1 LYSFIARHILAPVLD
16 YSRGTRTLECLKQ
29 LQNSQWWPRDKL
41 HELQHQRLE
50 QLIDYAYTNV
60 PYYQRLFDERSIK
73 PGDINC
79 TQDMV
84 KLPVLTRSIARGFSR
99 ELVAQNFP
107 TREIVQSYTGGSTGE
122 PLTFLRSRKERTNW
136 GSAATLRAF
145 EWAGYELGDKQ
156 AHISGVRTYSSTMA
170 RFRQKTKDFFRRTLV
185 LDAKKLSVRTIPLY
199 VKKLQD
205 FQPEFVRGYPSALE
219 LLARFIQGEARYQI
233 RPKAVITGA
242 EQLYD
247 YQRELFSSV
256 FQCETFSYYASHEV
270 HALGSECA
278 AHTGYHL
285 TAENAIVE
293 IVDDEGFPV
302 ADGREGRIVVTS
314 LHNYAMPFIRY
325 ELGDVGVISGDAC
338 PCGRGLPLLTKLS
351 GRMWDIIVT
360 MSGKSVPGSTLSH
373 VFREPMGVAQFQMV
387 QESYDTVTVRI
398 VMEKEYPEEYLV
410 EISRKIVRKYRDVL
424 GEDMDIRVKVVDHI
438 PQTMDGKRRVIISN
452 IAAR

>member
-1 LYSFIARHILAPVLD
+1 MH
-16 YSRGTRTLECLKQ
+16 
-29 LQNSQWWPRDKL
+29 
-41 HELQHQRLE
+41 
-50 QLIDYAYTNV
+50 YAYTNV
-60 PYYQRLFDERSIK
+60 PYYQRLLNERSIK
-73 PGDINC
+73 PGGITC

-84 KLPVLTRSIARGFSR
+84 KLPILTKNIARTFSR
-99 ELVAQNFP
+99 ELVAQDFP

-122 PLTFLRSRKERTNW
+122 PLAFFRSRKEQANW
-136 GSAATLRAF
+136 DSAATLRAF
-145 EWAGYELGDKQ
+145 EWAGCELGDKR
-156 AHISGVRTYSSTMA
+156 AVITVVRPYNSTMA
-170 RFRQKTKDFFRRTLV
+170 GFRQEAKDFFRRTLM
-185 LDAKKLSVRTIPLY
+185 LDAKELSVQTIPLY
-199 VKKLQD
+199 VKKIYNFRPKLLT
-205 FQPEFVRGYPSALE
+205 GYPSALE

-285 TAENAIVE
+285 AAENVIVE

-302 ADGREGRIVVTS
+302 VDGREGRIVVTS

-325 ELGDVGVISGDAC
+325 EIGDVGAMSGDDC

-351 GRMWDIIVT
+351 GRTSDIIYT
-360 MSGKSVPGSTLSH
+360 MSGKSVPGASLIH

-387 QESYDTVTVRI
+387 QESYDAVIVKI